1 MKNYVIIGAGRFGE
15 SLALT
20 LSDLG
25 NEVIVIDRDE
35 EVVNKIAP
43 FVTHAVCADIMNTGV
58 YEELGL
64 ANVDTAIV
72 AMGSNLEA
80 SVLSTL
86 SLKELGVK
94 HVVCK
99 VRTALHANVLKR
111 LGADEVIIPEL
122 DMGRKL
128 AYNLES
134 NNVVDFFNLAGDY
147 SIIEMYAPK
156 TWVGSSIMDVD
167 VRVKYGVNILGI
179 IKLNGDFIGNPE
191 PNYQMQEKDKLVLL
205 GTAEQFSVIKE
216 LRNNE
221 E

>member
-1 MKNYVIIGAGRFGE
+1 MKTYLVIGVGRFGE

-25 NEVIVIDRDE
+25 NEVIVIDKDAE
-35 EVVNKIAP
+35 AVNKIAS
-43 FVTHAVCADIMNTGV
+43 FVTHAVCADIMNPDI

-72 AMGSNLEA
+72 AMGSNLEG
-80 SVLSTL
+80 SVLATL

-99 VRTALHANVLKR
+99 ARTVLQSNVLKR
-111 LGADEVIIPEL
+111 LGADEVVIPEL

-128 AYNLES
+128 AYNLVT
-134 NNVVDFFNLAGDY
+134 NKVVDFFNIAGDY
-147 SIIEMYAPK
+147 SIIEIYTPES
-156 TWVGSSIMDVD
+156 WVNQTILELD
-167 VRVKYGVNILGI
+167 VRAKYGVNILGLV
-179 IKLNGDFIGNPE
+179 KLNGEFIGNPE
-191 PNYQMQEKDKLVLL
+191 PNLVLSDRDKLVLL

-216 LRNNE
+216 LRDNE
-221 E
+221 

>member
-1 MKNYVIIGAGRFGE
+1 MKTYLVIGVGRFGE

-25 NEVIVIDRDE
+25 NEVIVIDKDAE
-35 EVVNKIAP
+35 AINKIAS
-43 FVTHAVCADIMNTGV
+43 FVTHAVCADIMNPDI

-72 AMGSNLEA
+72 AMGSNLEG
-80 SVLSTL
+80 SVLATL

-99 VRTALHANVLKR
+99 ARTVLQSNVLKR
-111 LGADEVIIPEL
+111 LGADEVVIPEL

-128 AYNLES
+128 AYNLVT
-134 NNVVDFFNLAGDY
+134 NKVVDFFNIAGDY
-147 SIIEMYAPK
+147 SIIEIYTPES
-156 TWVGSSIMDVD
+156 WVNQTILELD
-167 VRVKYGVNILGI
+167 VRAKYGVNILGLV
-179 IKLNGDFIGNPE
+179 KLNGEFIGNPE
-191 PNYQMQEKDKLVLL
+191 PNLVLSDRDKLVLL

-216 LRNNE
+216 LRDNE
-221 E
+221 